1 MNMNCWANEFM
12 NELRKFYKTSDLA
25 FVYDGVF
32 NTFGVGCSNPDLLYK
47 GDNDVY
53 TSFDFERILNNLWN
67 KPPMEEWTRCEIYVS
82 GRVVWFARKVV
93 FGPHHCSSNCVK
105 ESQARN
111 EFFDEDTDITCLYL
125 RYKVSRRHQS
135 FQESFS
141 NDKQIV
147 LLEVLDFFM
156 DSVDDKLRYKK
167 LSKHATAPTR
177 ATAGSVGYDLYSA
190 VGITLSAG
198 CCVLVPTDIALQCPK
213 GVYPRV
219 APRSSMACRFPD
231 MGVDVVDIDYTGNV
245 KVVMMNHSE
254 QDIEVSQGQRIAQFV
269 LTRYEVPETVEVQSF
284 KPTERGTGGFGST
297 GI

>member
-1 MNMNCWANEFM
+1 
-12 NELRKFYKTSDLA
+12 
-25 FVYDGVF
+25 
-32 NTFGVGCSNPDLLYK
+32 
-47 GDNDVY
+47 
-53 TSFDFERILNNLWN
+53 
-67 KPPMEEWTRCEIYVS
+67 MEKWTRYETYVS

-93 FGPHHCSSNCVK
+93 FGPHHCSTNCIK

-111 EFFDEDTDITCLYL
+111 EFFDEVTDSTCLYL

-141 NDKQIV
+141 SDKQIV
-147 LLEVLDFFM
+147 LEVLGFFM
-156 DSVDDKLRYKK
+156 DSVNDKLRYKK

-177 ATAGSVGYDLYSA
+177 ATAGSVAYDLYSA

-198 CCVLVPTDIALQCPK
+198 YCVLVPTDIALQCPK
-213 GVYPRV
+213 GTYLRD
-219 APRSSMACRFPD
+219 APHSSMACRFMD
-231 MGVDVVDIDYTGNV
+231 VGAGVVDIDYTGNV

-254 QDIEVSQGQRIAQFV
+254 QDIEVSQGQRIGQCI

-284 KPTERGTGGFGST
+284 KLTERGTDGFGST

>member
-1 MNMNCWANEFM
+1 
-12 NELRKFYKTSDLA
+12 
-25 FVYDGVF
+25 
-32 NTFGVGCSNPDLLYK
+32 
-47 GDNDVY
+47 
-53 TSFDFERILNNLWN
+53 
-67 KPPMEEWTRCEIYVS
+67 MEEWNSCKIYIS

-93 FGPHHCSSNCVK
+93 FGLHHCSTNCIK

-111 EFFDEDTDITCLYL
+111 DFFDEVTDSTCLHL
-125 RYKVSRRHQS
+125 RCKVSRRHQS

-141 NDKQIV
+141 DGKQIV
-147 LLEVLDFFM
+147 LLGVLHFFM

-198 CCVLVPTDIALQCPK
+198 CCVLVPTDIALQCSK
-213 GVYPRV
+213 GTYPRA
-219 APRSSMACRFPD
+219 APPSSMACRFTD
-231 MGVDVVDIDYTGNV
+231 AGAGVVDIDYTGNV
-245 KVVMMNHSE
+245 KVVMMNHSD
-254 QDIEVSQGQRIAQFV
+254 QDIEVSQGQSITQFV

-284 KPTERGTGGFGST
+284 KPTERGVGGFGNT

>member
-1 MNMNCWANEFM
+1 
-12 NELRKFYKTSDLA
+12 
-25 FVYDGVF
+25 
-32 NTFGVGCSNPDLLYK
+32 
-47 GDNDVY
+47 
-53 TSFDFERILNNLWN
+53 
-67 KPPMEEWTRCEIYVS
+67 MEEWIRCEIYVS

-93 FGPHHCSSNCVK
+93 FGPHHCSSNCIK
-105 ESQARN
+105 EPEARN
-111 EFFDEDTDITCLYL
+111 EIFDEVTDNICLSL
-125 RYKVSRRHQS
+125 RYKVSRRYQS

-177 ATAGSVGYDLYSA
+177 TTAGSVGYDLYSA

-213 GVYPRV
+213 GIYPRV
-219 APRSSMACRFPD
+219 AHRSSMACKFTNV
-231 MGVDVVDIDYTGNV
+231 GAGVVDIDYTGNV

-254 QDIEVSQGQRIAQFV
+254 QGIEVSQGQRIAQFV

>member
-1 MNMNCWANEFM
+1 
-12 NELRKFYKTSDLA
+12 
-25 FVYDGVF
+25 
-32 NTFGVGCSNPDLLYK
+32 
-47 GDNDVY
+47 
-53 TSFDFERILNNLWN
+53 
-67 KPPMEEWTRCEIYVS
+67 MEEWTRCEIYVS
-82 GRVVWFARKVV
+82 GRVVWFARKLVL
-93 FGPHHCSSNCVK
+93 GPHHCSSNCIK

-111 EFFDEDTDITCLYL
+111 EVFDEVTDSTCLYL

-156 DSVDDKLRYKK
+156 DSVDNKLRYKK

-177 ATAGSVGYDLYSA
+177 ATAGSIRYYLYSP

-219 APRSSMACRFPD
+219 APRSSMACRFTD
-231 MGVDVVDIDYTGNV
+231 VGAGVVDIDYTGNV